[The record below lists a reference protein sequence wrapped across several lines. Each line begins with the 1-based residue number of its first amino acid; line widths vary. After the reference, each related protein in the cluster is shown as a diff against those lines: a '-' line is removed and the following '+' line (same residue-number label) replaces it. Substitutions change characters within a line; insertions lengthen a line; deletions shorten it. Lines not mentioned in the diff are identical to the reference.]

1 MNIWFLDRTI
11 DRRERER
18 NSFFGLREDAL
29 YSTTTT
35 TTTTIYSSSSSSFY
49 FHHQP
54 RYGRGNFFF
63 FFSSFFSFLSSSSS
77 SISAALGSSSEQQQQ
92 QRSPSTHNTHTHI
105 PAEPI
110 PFFSGVW
117 THGEK
122 RWRSLSSPMEEN
134 IKLKGGKNKKKRR
147 KNERERESSTM
158 ETQTGIADAYNC
170 MYYTNTST
178 IHVRI

>member
-77 SISAALGSSSEQQQQ
+77 SISAALGSSSEQQ